1 MCLAQ
6 LEKALKEIGVV
17 PAKEPP
23 PPPRKVNL
31 KGNYY
36 PDGDIPF

>member
-1 MCLAQ
+1 MTLPAHIDW
-6 LEKALKEIGVV
+6 ALRQIGVV
-17 PAKEPP
+17 PAPAKA
-23 PPPRKVNL
+23 PPRQVNL